1 LPLVRKMDDDHKF
14 DDGVVKKLFENGLM
28 GVEADPEFGGSGCNF
43 LTMMLVCE
51 ELSKVKNQNLM
62 QFQAACHKFHLK
74 TDKIVLTFL
83 I

>member
-1 LPLVRKMDDDHKF
+1 MDDDHKF
-14 DDGVVKKLFENGLM
+14 DDGVVAKLFENGLM

-51 ELSKVKNQNLM
+51 ELSKVGL
-62 QFQAACHKFHLK
+62 
-74 TDKIVLTFL
+74 L

>member
-1 LPLVRKMDDDHKF
+1 MDDDHKF

-51 ELSKVKNQNLM
+51 ELSKVKS
-62 QFQAACHKFHLK
+62 FFPIIKFDVFIL
-74 TDKIVLTFL
+74 L
-83 I
+83 ISPG